1 MLHNLSSNI
10 FLLLHKEGILHHFK
24 LCILCLYLPVGQ
36 QGKNMHNNT
45 VCKSHYRGDLMIYT
59 IKCGEKIYILHMSV
73 SLIDQM
79 SCKILAYWIPAKN
92 PTSCIPNLKPL
103 KFCSCSLKQVQEY
116 KLIKADLLYAF
127 SLLPPL
133 PAKSCLAVV
142 TTMSL
147 QCHISL
153 TPDNQPHLLSAV

>member
-1 MLHNLSSNI
+1 
-10 FLLLHKEGILHHFK
+10 
-24 LCILCLYLPVGQ
+24 
-36 QGKNMHNNT
+36 
-45 VCKSHYRGDLMIYT
+45 MIYT
-59 IKCGEKIYILHMSV
+59 IKCGEKIYILYMSV
-73 SLIDQM
+73 SIIDQM

-103 KFCSCSLKQVQEY
+103 KLCSCSLKQVQEY
-116 KLIKADLLYAF
+116 KLIKADLLYSF

-133 PAKSCLAVV
+133 PAKSRLAVV

-153 TPDNQPHLLSAV
+153 TPDNQPHLLSAVKERFKLLYASFLGTFFCHFLTKHQGVVKVGCLIH